1 MLGVQFNGVP
11 RDWGIALYVSITQLL
26 VCVGM
31 LVTGMLVE
39 VFSQLVFAGKG
50 LRNSCI

>member
-1 MLGVQFNGVP
+1 MLGVQFNGVLK
-11 RDWGIALYVSITQLL
+11 DWWIALYISISELL

-39 VFSQLVFAGKG
+39 VFGQF
-50 LRNSCI
+50 LREND